1 MEDENIKLLLNVLT
15 NALKEN
21 DFGDDTSKIIY
32 LCNSLKKIQK
42 VIPTIDELEEL
53 KNIEVDLEIK
63 YEIFY
68 EIGNY
73 FDPLYVKTKHTI
85 HKEKVKKI
93 REENRRKRGIK

>member
-1 MEDENIKLLLNVLT
+1 MVDKNNELLLTILT

-21 DFGDDTSKIIY
+21 DFGDDTYKILY
-32 LCNSLKKIQK
+32 LCNALKKIQK

-53 KNIEVDLEIK
+53 KNIEIDLEIK

-73 FDPLYVKTKHTI
+73 FDPLYVKIKNTI
-85 HKEKVKKI
+85 HKEEVKKL
-93 REENRRKRGIK
+93 REENRRRRGIK

>member
-1 MEDENIKLLLNVLT
+1 MEDENIELLLTILT

-21 DFGDDTSKIIY
+21 DFGDDTQKIIY

-42 VIPTIDELEEL
+42 AIPTIDELEEL
-53 KNIEVDLEIK
+53 KNIEIDLEIK

-73 FDPLYVKTKHTI
+73 FDPLYVKIKSTI
-85 HKEKVKKI
+85 HKEEVKKL
-93 REENRRKRGIK
+93 REENRRKRGIE